1 MKQFK
6 LQRRLNDVQK
16 TVSLIAQMKLPQA
29 KLSKLFPKCA
39 YLTNR
44 RTTSTCFTVAGVPI
58 GTVEMILAARTV
70 ALLNK

>member
-6 LQRRLNDVQK
+6 LQRRLNA
-16 TVSLIAQMKLPQA
+16 VSLIAQMKLPQA